1 MKRLLTLL
9 ALVAMAAGASAQQ
22 HVSQERMAEVYE
34 EVKTPY
40 KYGMVLAPTD
50 NRHKIDCPTV
60 FRENDR
66 WYMTYVVYDGKG
78 AKDGR
83 GYETW
88 LAESDNLLEW
98 RTLGRVLAFR
108 DGTWDEHQR
117 GGFPALVDMEWGGS
131 YALQSYKGRRWMTY
145 IGGNGRGYEA
155 ISAPL
160 HIGLAW
166 TKGDPTKPHNWE
178 APLKPLLSIDDKEVQ
193 WWESLVQYKSMVYW
207 DKSERLGAPFVMY
220 YNAGGK
226 NPETGFKGERV
237 GIALSKNMTKWT
249 RYEGNPV
256 LSHEAQGTI
265 TGDAQIA
272 KMGDLYVMFY
282 FSAFNP
288 TRPYKAYNTFACS
301 YDMVTWDD
309 WQGDDLIYPTKS
321 YDEMFAHKSFVLK
334 HDGVVYH
341 FYCAVNDDEQ
351 RGIAVATSR
360 PMGRSKVAF
369 PAPDPKGRRVV
380 TELAEGWTTWLEGA
394 EHQPQ
399 TVSVPHN
406 WDDYYGYRQL
416 LHGNLHG
423 TACYEKR
430 FTASV
435 GAGKRAFLHFEGVGT
450 YATLTLNG
458 HELGRHPVGRTV
470 FSIDVTDYL
479 KAEGENL
486 LRVKAEHPE
495 LIADMPWVC
504 GGCSSEVGFSEGSQP
519 LGIFRPV
526 KLEITDEVRIEPFGV
541 HIWNEQDN
549 RTVQI
554 RTEVKNYGTTPE
566 AVQVVQNVI
575 NANGNRVARL
585 IENIELAAGETKIVE
600 QQTTIDKAELW
611 SPERPYLYTLNTIVK
626 REAGKRTVDDLTT
639 SFGIRT
645 FSWPCFRRD
654 GDGRF
659 YVNGRPTF
667 INGVCEYEHQFGQSH
682 AFSHEQ
688 VEARVKQM
696 RNAGFNAFRDAH
708 QPHHLDYQ
716 NYWDRYGILFW
727 TQLSAHIWYDTPEF
741 RANFKTMLRRWVK
754 ERRNSPSLMLW
765 GLQNE
770 SVLPR
775 DFAEECVAIIREM
788 DPTSATMRPVT
799 TCNGGVGTDWN
810 VVQNW
815 SGTYGGDL
823 FAYGEELS
831 RPEQLLNGEYGA
843 WRTTGFH
850 EEPQAFDPAG
860 SWNENR
866 MTQLMETKVRLAEES
881 RDRLCGQFQWIY
893 SSHDNPGRRQPEE
906 GYRTIDKVGPFNNK
920 GLVTPWEEPNDVYYM
935 YRANYRSPKEDPMVY
950 LVSHTWADR
959 FEGGV
964 RRATI
969 EAYSNCDSVLL
980 YNDAVD
986 NPKCYLGRK
995 RQNGVGTHFMWEHRE
1010 VRYNV
1015 LRAVAYYGGKAVAE
1029 DVLVL
1034 NGFEQ
1039 APHFEALYTDVEPI
1053 VQGAEGFNYLYR
1065 VNCGGDRYT
1074 DSFGAVWDTDDERY
1088 SRSWSADFEGL
1099 SPYLASQRVTHDPIR
1114 GTRDWPLFQTF
1125 RYGRHKLHYTFA
1137 VKAGANY
1144 RVELYFV
1151 EPWHGTG
1158 GGWGTDCEGLR
1169 CFDVAVNGRTVV
1181 DDLDIWAEK
1190 GHDGALKIV
1199 VEAEADSEG
1208 RLTIDFPEVKAG
1220 QAVISAIAIATADR
1234 SEQAAVLPA
1243 STWSW
1248 AAAERDVLAKTP
1260 KELLPEEPDTRPT
1273 VTYEAET
1280 AKIEGKHHKELLRK
1294 KEGVFFDGGA
1304 GRIEWTVQT
1313 GLAQVYAFRFKY
1325 VNKTGRQVPLRL
1337 QLIAPNGVTLRDQ
1350 EVLLPDLSE
1359 KWRVLSTTS
1368 GSYINAGEYRI
1379 ILSGDELGGLGF
1391 ESLDVQ

>member
-1 MKRLLTLL
+1 MLMLLAVL
-9 ALVAMAAGASAQQ
+9 ALVSTATAQQ
-22 HVSQERMAEVYE
+22 PVSQERMAEVYE

-40 KYGMVLAPTD
+40 KYGLVVAPSD
-50 NRHKIDCPTV
+50 NMHKVDCPTI
-60 FRENDR
+60 FRENGR

-98 RTLGRVLAFR
+98 TTLGRVLEFR
-108 DGTWDEHQR
+108 DGAWDEHQR

-145 IGGNGRGYEA
+145 LGGNGRGYEA
-155 ISAPL
+155 INAPL
-160 HIGLAW
+160 HIGLAS
-166 TKGDPTKPHNWE
+166 TKGDPTEAHPWQ
-178 APLKPLLSIDDKEVQ
+178 APLKPILSINDEEVQ

-207 DKSERLGAPFVMY
+207 DRSKQLGAPFVMY

-237 GIALSKNMTKWT
+237 GIALSKNMTEWT
-249 RYEGNPV
+249 RYAGNPV

-301 YDMVTWDD
+301 YDMVHWED
-309 WQGDDLIYPTKS
+309 WQGDDLIYPSKP

-341 FYCAVNDDEQ
+341 FYCAVNNDEQ

-369 PAPDPKGRRVV
+369 PAPDPKGRRMVS
-380 TELAEGWTTWLEGA
+380 ELAEGWTTWLEGQ
-394 EHQPQ
+394 EHAPQ
-399 TVSVPHN
+399 QVAVPHN

-423 TACYEKR
+423 TAHYEKR
-430 FTASV
+430 FTTSLAE
-435 GAGKRAFLHFEGVGT
+435 GKRAFLHFEGVGT
-450 YATLTLNG
+450 YATITLNG
-458 HELGRHPVGRTV
+458 HDLGRHPVGRTV
-470 FSIDVTDYL
+470 FSLDVTEYL
-479 KAEGENL
+479 SREGENL
-486 LRVKAEHPE
+486 LHVKAEHPE

-541 HIWNEQDN
+541 HIWNEADN
-549 RTVQI
+549 RTLHI
-554 RTEVKNYGTTPE
+554 RTEVKNYGAE
-566 AVQVVQNVI
+566 RERVELVQNVM

-585 IENIELAAGETKIVE
+585 VEQVEVEAGETKLVE
-600 QQTTIDKAELW
+600 QHFVVDQAELW

-626 REAGKRTVDDLTT
+626 RGEEKRTVDDLAT

-645 FSWPCFRRD
+645 FTWPCFRQD
-654 GDGRF
+654 GDNRF
-659 YVNGRPTF
+659 YVNGKPF
-667 INGVCEYEHQFGQSH
+667 YINGTCEYEHQFGQSH

-688 VEARVKQM
+688 VTARVKQM
-696 RNAGFNAFRDAH
+696 LNAGFNAFRDAH

-716 NYWDRYGILFW
+716 TYWDKYGILFW

-741 RANFKTMLRRWVK
+741 RENFKTMLRRWVK
-754 ERRNSPSLMLW
+754 ERRNCPSVMLW

-788 DPTSATMRPVT
+788 DPTSAMMRPVT

-815 SGTYGGDL
+815 SGTYGGDV

-866 MTQLMETKVRLAEES
+866 MAQLMEIKVREAH
-881 RDRLCGQFQWIY
+881 RNQHRLCGQFQWIY

-906 GYRTIDKVGPFNNK
+906 GYRKIDKVGPFNNK
-920 GLVTPWEEPNDVYYM
+920 GIVTPWEEPNDIYYM
-935 YRANYRSPKEDPMVY
+935 YRANYVSPKKDPMVY

-959 FEGGV
+959 FTTGK

-986 NPKCYLGRK
+986 NPKLFLGRK
-995 RQNGVGTHFMWEHRE
+995 RQNGVGTHFTWEHRE

-1029 DVLVL
+1029 DCILL
-1034 NGFEQ
+1034 EGLEQ
-1039 APHFEALYTDVEPI
+1039 APHFEALYTDVEP
-1053 VQGAEGFNYLYR
+1053 VVRGAEEYNYLYR

-1074 DSFGAVWDTDDERY
+1074 DSFGAVWDTDDVRY
-1088 SRSWSADFEGL
+1088 SRSWSEDFEGL
-1099 SPYLASQRVTHDPIR
+1099 SPYLASQRVTHDPIC
-1114 GTRDWPLFQTF
+1114 GTRDWKLFQSF
-1125 RYGRHKLHYTFA
+1125 RYGRHKLNYRFA
-1137 VKAGANY
+1137 LPDGKY

-1169 CFDVAVNGRTVV
+1169 LFDVAVNGTTVI

-1190 GHDGALKIV
+1190 GHDTALKVV
-1199 VEAEADSEG
+1199 VEAEAVGGEL
-1208 RLTIDFPEVKAG
+1208 RIDFPEVKAG
-1220 QAVISAIAIATADR
+1220 QAVISAIAIATTDPTIEVAPM
-1234 SEQAAVLPA
+1234 AA
-1243 STWSW
+1243 SSWSW
-1248 AAAERDVLAKTP
+1248 AAAEREVLAKTP
-1260 KELLPEEPDTRPT
+1260 AELLPEEPNTRPT
-1273 VTYEAET
+1273 VTYEAEQ
-1280 AKIEGKHHKELLRK
+1280 AKVEGKHRIDLLRK
-1294 KEGVFFDGGA
+1294 KEGVFFEQGA

-1313 GLAQVYAFRFKY
+1313 GLAQVYAFRFKF
-1325 VNKTGRQVPLRL
+1325 VNFTGRQVPLRL

-1350 EVLLPDLSE
+1350 EVLLPDLGE

-1368 GSYINAGEYRI
+1368 GTYINAGEYRV
-1379 ILSGDELGGLGF
+1379 ILSGEELGGLAF

>member
-1 MKRLLTLL
+1 MKKLVLLLGSLL
-9 ALVAMAAGASAQQ
+9 ITAMLSAQT

-34 EVKTPY
+34 EVRTPY
-40 KYGMVLAPTD
+40 KYGLVIAPET
-50 NRHKIDCPTV
+50 NKAKIDCPTL
-60 FRENDR
+60 FRENGR
-66 WYMTYVVYDGKG
+66 WYMTYVLYNGKG

-98 RTLGRVLAFR
+98 RTLGRVLSYR
-108 DGTWDEHQR
+108 DGAWDENQR
-117 GGFPALVDMEWGGS
+117 GGFLSLVDMEWGGS
-131 YALQSYKGRRWMTY
+131 YSLQAYKGRRWMTY
-145 IGGNGRGYEA
+145 IGGAGTGYEA
-155 ISAPL
+155 VNGPL
-160 HIGLAW
+160 HVGLAW
-166 TKGDPTKPHNWE
+166 TKGDPTEAHEWE
-178 APLKPLLSIDDKEVQ
+178 AAKAPALSIYDKEVQ

-226 NPETGFKGERV
+226 NPETGFKGERI
-237 GIALSKNMTKWT
+237 GIALSKDMKHWR
-249 RYEGNPV
+249 RYEGNPIF
-256 LSHEAQGTI
+256 SHEAQGTI

-288 TRPYKAYNTFACS
+288 ARPYKAYNTFACS
-301 YDMVTWDD
+301 YDMVTWND
-309 WQGDDLIYPTKS
+309 WQGDDLIYPTKP
-321 YDEMFAHKSFVLK
+321 YDELFAHKSFVVK

-341 FYCAVNDDEQ
+341 FYCAVNEDEQ

-360 PMGRSKVAF
+360 PMGRSKLSF
-369 PAPDPKGRRVV
+369 PAPDAKGRRVV
-380 TELAEGWTTWLEGA
+380 TELEKGWTTWLEGA
-394 EHQPQ
+394 ENQPQ
-399 TVSVPHN
+399 QVAVPHN

-423 TACYEKR
+423 TAHYETQ
-430 FTASV
+430 FEVAV
-435 GAGKRAFLHFEGVGT
+435 APGKRAFLHFEGVGT
-450 YATLTLNG
+450 YATITLNG

-470 FSIDVTDYL
+470 LSLDVTDYL
-479 KAEGENL
+479 KPEGENRL
-486 LRVKAEHPE
+486 HVKAEHPS

-526 KLEITDEVRIEPFGV
+526 KLELTDEVRIEPFGV
-541 HIWNEQDN
+541 HIWNEADN

-554 RTEVKNYGTTPE
+554 RTEVKNYSSKPE
-566 AVQVVQNVI
+566 LVQVVQNVM

-585 IENIELAAGETKIVE
+585 VEQVEVAAGATKIVE
-600 QQTTIDKAELW
+600 QSTILEQAELW
-611 SPERPYLYTLNTIVK
+611 SPERPYLYTLNTIIK
-626 REAGKRTVDDLTT
+626 REGGKRTVDDLATP
-639 SFGIRT
+639 FGVRT
-645 FSWPCFRRD
+645 FSWPCFRKD

-659 YVNGRPTF
+659 YVNGKPTF

-696 RNAGFNAFRDAH
+696 LHAGFNAFRDAH

-716 NYWDRYGILFW
+716 GYWDKYGILFW

-741 RANFKTMLRRWVK
+741 RENFKTMLRRWVK
-754 ERRNSPSLMLW
+754 ERRNSPSVMLW

-866 MTQLMETKVRLAEES
+866 MTQLMETKVRLADEH

-935 YRANYRSPKEDPMVY
+935 YRANFISPKKDPMVY
-950 LVSHTWADR
+950 LVSHTWANR
-959 FEGGV
+959 FESGA

-986 NPKCYLGRK
+986 NPKLFLGRK
-995 RQNGVGTHFMWEHRE
+995 RQQGVGHHFMWEHRA

-1034 NGFEQ
+1034 NGLEQ
-1039 APHFEALYTDVEPI
+1039 APNFERLYQEVAPI
-1053 VQGAEGFNYLYR
+1053 VKGAEGYNYLYR

-1074 DSFGAVWDTDDERY
+1074 DSFGQVWNTDDVRY
-1088 SRSWSADFEGL
+1088 SRSWSADFDGL
-1099 SPYLASQRVTHDPIR
+1099 SPYLASQRRTFDPIR
-1114 GTRDWPLFQTF
+1114 GTRDWELFQSF
-1125 RYGRHKLHYTFA
+1125 RFGRHKL
-1137 VKAGANY
+1137 NY
-1144 RVELYFV
+1144 RFALPDGKYRIELYFA

-1169 CFDVAVNGRTVV
+1169 LFDVAVNGRTVV

-1190 GHDGALKIV
+1190 GHDAAMKVV
-1199 VEAEADSEG
+1199 VEAEAKEG
-1208 RLTIDFPEVKAG
+1208 QLVIDFPEVKAG
-1220 QAVISAIAIATADR
+1220 QAVISAIAIATTDR
-1234 SEQAAVLPA
+1234 EAKVAALEP
-1243 STWSW
+1243 SSWSW
-1248 AAAERDVLAKTP
+1248 AEAERTVLAKTP

-1273 VTYEAET
+1273 VTYEAEA
-1280 AKIEGKHHKELLRK
+1280 AKVEGKHHIELLRK
-1294 KEGVFFDGGA
+1294 KEGLFFEGGA

-1325 VNKTGRQVPLRL
+1325 VNFTGRQVPLRL

-1350 EVLLPDLSE
+1350 EVLLPDMGE

-1368 GSYINAGEYRI
+1368 GTYINAGEYRI
-1379 ILSGDELGGLGF
+1379 ILSGEEMGGLAF

>member
-1 MKRLLTLL
+1 MKKLFLLLGSLMMATT
-9 ALVAMAAGASAQQ
+9 LVAQT

-34 EVKTPY
+34 EARTPY
-40 KYGMVLAPTD
+40 KYGLVIAPTT
-50 NRHKIDCPTV
+50 NKAKIDCPTV
-60 FRENDR
+60 FREGDR
-66 WYMTYVVYDGKG
+66 WYMTYVLYNGKG
-78 AKDGR
+78 AQDGR

-98 RTLGRVLAFR
+98 RTLGRVLSYR
-108 DGTWDEHQR
+108 DGAWDENQR
-117 GGFPALVDMEWGGS
+117 GGFLSLVDMEWGGS
-131 YALQSYKGRRWMTY
+131 YALQRYKGRRWMTY
-145 IGGNGRGYEA
+145 IGGAGTGYEA
-155 ISAPL
+155 VNGPL
-160 HIGLAW
+160 HVGLAS
-166 TKGDPTKPHNWE
+166 TKGDPTE
-178 APLKPLLSIDDKEVQ
+178 AYEWQAPKRPILSIHDRDVQ

-207 DKSERLGAPFVMY
+207 DRSETLGAPFVMY

-226 NPETGFKGERV
+226 NPETGFKGERI
-237 GIALSKNMTKWT
+237 GIALSDNMTKWR
-249 RYEGNPV
+249 RYEGNPIF
-256 LSHEAQGTI
+256 SHEAQGTI

-288 TRPYKAYNTFACS
+288 SRPYKAYNTFACS

-309 WQGDDLIYPTKS
+309 WQGDDLIYPTKP
-321 YDEMFAHKSFVLK
+321 YDELFAHKSFVVK

-341 FYCAVNDDEQ
+341 FYCAVNNDDQ

-360 PMGRSKVAF
+360 PMGRSKVSF
-369 PAPDPKGRRVV
+369 PAPERKKRREV
-380 TELAEGWTTWLEGA
+380 TELAAGWTTWLEGA
-394 EHQPQ
+394 ENKPQ
-399 TVSVPHN
+399 TVTVPHN

-423 TACYEKR
+423 TAHYEKR
-430 FTASV
+430 FEAP
-435 GAGKRAFLHFEGVGT
+435 ALKGKRAFLHFEGVGT
-450 YATLTLNG
+450 YATITLNG
-458 HELGRHPVGRTV
+458 HDLGRHPVGRTV
-470 FSIDVTDYL
+470 LSLDVTDYV
-479 KAEGENL
+479 KASGENCL
-486 LRVKAEHPE
+486 QVKAEHPS

-526 KLEITDEVRIEPFGV
+526 KFEVTDEIRIEPFGV
-541 HIWNEQDN
+541 HIWNEADN
-549 RTVQI
+549 RTVHI
-554 RTEVKNYGTTPE
+554 RTEVKNYTDHRETI
-566 AVQVVQNVI
+566 QVVNKLS
-575 NANGNRVARL
+575 NANGGQTFRL
-585 IENIELAAGETKIVE
+585 VEEVTLEAGETKIVE
-600 QQTTIDKAELW
+600 QQAVVEQAELW
-611 SPERPYLYTLNTIVK
+611 SPERPYLYSLASMIK
-626 REAGKRTVDDLTT
+626 RDGGKRTTDEITT
-639 SFGIRT
+639 PYGIRS
-645 FSWPCFRRD
+645 FSWPCFRQD

-659 YVNGRPTF
+659 YVNGVPTF

-688 VEARVKQM
+688 VAARVKQL
-696 RNAGFNAFRDAH
+696 RAAGFNAFRDAH

-716 NYWDRYGILFW
+716 GYWDKHGILFW

-741 RANFKTMLRRWVK
+741 RENFKLMLRRWVK
-754 ERRNSPSLMLW
+754 ERRNSPSVMMW

-831 RPEQLLNGEYGA
+831 RPTQLLNGEYGA

-850 EEPQAFDPAG
+850 EELQGFDPAG
-860 SWNENR
+860 GWSEDR
-866 MTQLMETKVRLAEES
+866 MVLLMETKVRLAEENKA
-881 RDRLCGQFQWIY
+881 RLCGQFQWIY

-906 GYRTIDKVGPFNNK
+906 GYRRIDKVGPFNNK

-935 YRANYRSPKEDPMVY
+935 YRANYISPKKDPMVY

-959 FEGGV
+959 FATGA

-986 NPKCYLGRK
+986 NPKCFLGRK
-995 RQNGVGTHFMWEHRE
+995 RQQGVGTHFTWEHRL
-1010 VRYNV
+1010 VQYNV

-1029 DVLVL
+1029 DMIVLQGL
-1034 NGFEQ
+1034 AQ
-1039 APHFEALYTDVEPI
+1039 APHFEALYAEAKPL
-1053 VQGAEGFNYLYR
+1053 VQGAEGYNYLYR

-1074 DSFGAVWDTDDERY
+1074 DSFGQVWDTDDVRY
-1088 SRSWSADFEGL
+1088 SRSWSADFESL
-1099 SPYLASQRVTHDPIR
+1099 SPYLASQRRTFDPIR
-1114 GTRDWPLFQTF
+1114 GTRDWELFQSF
-1125 RYGRHKLHYTFA
+1125 RFGRHKLNYRFA
-1137 VKAGANY
+1137 VPDGRY

-1169 CFDVAVNGRTVV
+1169 LFDVAVNGRTMV

-1190 GHDGALKIV
+1190 GHDGALKQV
-1199 VEAEADSEG
+1199 VEVQVEG
-1208 RLTIDFPEVKAG
+1208 GELTIDFPEVKAG
-1220 QAVISAIAIATADR
+1220 QAVISAIAIATTDR
-1234 SEQAAVLPA
+1234 EARAAEMPA

-1248 AAAERDVLAKTP
+1248 AAAERDVVAKTP
-1260 KELLPEEPDTRPT
+1260 KEELPEEPDTRPT
-1273 VTYEAET
+1273 VTYEAEQ
-1280 AKIEGKHHKELLRK
+1280 AKVEGKHHVELLRK
-1294 KEGVFFDGGA
+1294 REGVFFEGGA
-1304 GRIEWTVQT
+1304 GSIEWTIQT

-1325 VNKTGRQVPLRL
+1325 VNFTGHQVPLRL

-1350 EVLLPDLSE
+1350 EVLLPDLGE

-1368 GSYINAGEYRI
+1368 GSYINAGEYRV
-1379 ILSGDELGGLGF
+1379 ILSGEELSGLAF

>member
-1 MKRLLTLL
+1 MKNRFVLLFVVLL
-9 ALVAMAAGASAQQ
+9 SAMQATAQQ

-40 KYGMVLAPTD
+40 KYGMVIAPTD
-50 NRHKIDCPTV
+50 NHHKIDCPTV

-88 LAESDNLLEW
+88 LAESENLLEW
-98 RTLGRVLAFR
+98 KTLGRVLEFR
-108 DGTWDEHQR
+108 DGTWDENQR
-117 GGFPALVDMEWGGS
+117 GGFLALVDMEWGGS
-131 YALQSYKGRRWMTY
+131 YALQPYKGRRWMTY
-145 IGGNGRGYEA
+145 IGGAGRGYEA

-166 TKGDPTKPHNWE
+166 TKGDPTKPHNWQ
-178 APLKPLLSIDDKEVQ
+178 APLKPILSIDDEEVQ

-237 GIALSKNMTKWT
+237 GIALSKNMTKWE
-249 RYEGNPV
+249 RYAGNPV

-272 KMGDLYVMFY
+272 KIGDLYVMFY

-309 WQGDDLIYPTKS
+309 WEGDDLIFPTKS

-341 FYCAVNDDEQ
+341 FYCAVNNDEQ

-360 PMGRSKVAF
+360 PMGRSKISF
-369 PAPDPKGRRVV
+369 PTPDPKGRRVV
-380 TELAEGWTTWLEGA
+380 TELAEGWKTWLEGGEKGA
-394 EHQPQ
+394 K
-399 TVSVPHN
+399 TVAVPHN

-423 TACYEKR
+423 TAYYEKT
-430 FTASV
+430 FTTTV
-435 GAGKRAFLHFEGVGT
+435 GADQHAYLHFEGVGT
-450 YATLTLNG
+450 YATITLNG
-458 HELGRHPVGRTV
+458 HDLGRHPVGRTV
-470 FSIDVTDYL
+470 LSLDVTDL
-479 KAEGENL
+479 LNEGENRL
-486 LRVKAEHPE
+486 QVKAEHPE

-526 KLEITDEVRIEPFGV
+526 KLELTDKVRIEPFGV
-541 HIWNEQDN
+541 HVWNEEDN
-549 RTVQI
+549 RTLRI
-554 RTEVKNYGTTPE
+554 RTEVKNYGTANE
-566 AVQVVQNVI
+566 QVQIVQNVI

-585 IENIELAAGETKIVE
+585 VEVVELAAGEMKVVE
-600 QQTTIDKAELW
+600 QQTELDKAELW
-611 SPERPYLYTLNTIVK
+611 SPERPYLYTLNTIIK
-626 REAGKRTVDDLTT
+626 REGGKRTVDDLTT
-639 SFGIRT
+639 PFGVRT
-645 FSWPCFRRD
+645 FSWPCFRQD
-654 GDGRF
+654 GDNRF
-659 YVNGRPTF
+659 YVNGQPTF
-667 INGVCEYEHQFGQSH
+667 INGTCEYEHQFGQSH

-688 VEARVKQM
+688 VAARVKQM

-716 NYWDRYGILFW
+716 TYWDKYGVLFW

-775 DFAEECVAIIREM
+775 DFAEECVEIIREM

-823 FAYGEELS
+823 YAYGEELS

-850 EEPQAFDPAG
+850 EEPQAFDPSG

-866 MTQLMETKVRLAEES
+866 MTQLMEAKVRLAEEH

-893 SSHDNPGRRQPEE
+893 NSHDNPGRRQPEE

-935 YRANYRSPKEDPMVY
+935 YRANYVSPKRDPMVY

-959 FEGGV
+959 FESGV

-980 YNDAVD
+980 YNDATD
-986 NPKCYLGRK
+986 NPQLFLGRK
-995 RQNGVGTHFMWEHRE
+995 RQNGVGTHFTWEHRE

-1015 LRAVAYYGGKAVAE
+1015 LRAVAYYDGKAVAE
-1029 DVLVL
+1029 DLLVL
-1034 NGFEQ
+1034 NGLDE
-1039 APHFEALYTDVEPI
+1039 APHFEALYTDVKPI
-1053 VQGAEGFNYLYR
+1053 VKGEAGYNYLYR

-1074 DSFGAVWDTDDERY
+1074 DTFGQTWDTDDVRY

-1114 GTRDWPLFQTF
+1114 GTRDWPLFQSF
-1125 RYGRHKLHYTFA
+1125 RYGRHKLNYRFA
-1137 VKAGANY
+1137 LPDGKY

-1169 CFDVAVNGRTVV
+1169 LFDVAINGRTVV

-1190 GHDGALKIV
+1190 GHDGALKVV
-1199 VEAEADSEG
+1199 VEAEAEAG
-1208 RLTIDFPEVKAG
+1208 RLCIDFPEVKAG
-1220 QAVISAIAIATADR
+1220 QAVISAIAVATGDPTVKVAPM
-1234 SEQAAVLPA
+1234 AT

-1248 AAAERDVLAKTP
+1248 SKAEKEVLAKTP
-1260 KELLPEEPDTRPT
+1260 KELLPEEPATRPT
-1273 VTYEAET
+1273 VTYEAEQ
-1280 AKIEGKHHKELLRK
+1280 ANIEGKYRLELLRK
-1294 KEGVFFDGGA
+1294 REGVFFEEGA
-1304 GRIEWTVQT
+1304 GRIEWRVQT

-1325 VNKTGRQVPLRL
+1325 VNLTGKQVPLRL

-1350 EVLLPDLSE
+1350 EVLLPDLGE

-1368 GSYINAGEYRI
+1368 GSYINAGEYRV
-1379 ILSGDELGGLGF
+1379 ILSGDELGGLAF

>member
-1 MKRLLTLL
+1 MKRLLILL
-9 ALVAMAAGASAQQ
+9 ALVAVAAGASAQKR
-22 HVSQERMAEVYE
+22 VSQERMAEVYE

-40 KYGMVLAPTD
+40 KYGMVIAPSD
-50 NRHKIDCPTV
+50 NQHKIDCPTV
-60 FRENDR
+60 FRENGR

-88 LAESDNLLEW
+88 LAESDDLLQW
-98 RTLGRVLAFR
+98 RTLGRVLEFR
-108 DGTWDEHQR
+108 DGTWDENQR
-117 GGFPALVDMEWGGS
+117 GGFPSLVDMEWGGS

-145 IGGNGRGYEA
+145 IGGAGRGYEA

-160 HIGLAW
+160 HIGQAW

-178 APLKPLLSIDDKEVQ
+178 APLKPILSIDDRDVQ

-237 GIALSKNMTKWT
+237 GIALSKNMTKWR

-301 YDMVTWDD
+301 YDMVTWED
-309 WQGDDLIYPTKS
+309 WQGDDLIFPTKP

-380 TELAEGWTTWLEGA
+380 TELTEGWTTWLEGA
-394 EHQPQ
+394 ETKAQ
-399 TVSVPHN
+399 TVAVPHN

-423 TACYEKR
+423 TAHYERR
-430 FTASV
+430 FTTAL
-435 GAGKRAFLHFEGVGT
+435 GADQRAFLHFEGVGT

-458 HELGRHPVGRTV
+458 HELGRHPIGRTV
-470 FSIDVTDYL
+470 FSIEVTDYL
-479 KAEGENL
+479 NKEGENL
-486 LRVKAEHPE
+486 LHVKAEHPE

-526 KLEITDEVRIEPFGV
+526 KLEITDKVRIEPFGV
-541 HIWNEQDN
+541 HIWNEADN
-549 RTVQI
+549 RTLRI
-554 RTEVKNYGTTPE
+554 RTEVKNYGSQPE
-566 AVQVVQNVI
+566 AVQVVQNVM

-585 IENIELAAGETKIVE
+585 VENVELAAGEVKIVE
-600 QQTTIDKAELW
+600 QQTLLEKAELW

-626 REAGKRTVDDLTT
+626 REAGKRTVDDLSTP
-639 SFGIRT
+639 FGVRT
-645 FSWPCFRRD
+645 FSWPCFRKD

-659 YVNGRPTF
+659 YVNGKPTY

-682 AFSHEQ
+682 AFSHKQ

-696 RNAGFNAFRDAH
+696 LNAGFNAFRDAH

-716 NYWDRYGILFW
+716 GYWDKYGILFW

-741 RANFKTMLRRWVK
+741 RTNFKTMLRRWVK
-754 ERRNSPSLMLW
+754 ERRNSPSVMMW

-866 MTQLMETKVRLAEES
+866 MTLLMETKVRLAEEN

-906 GYRTIDKVGPFNNK
+906 GYRKIDKVGPFNNK

-935 YRANYRSPKEDPMVY
+935 YRANYRSPKRDPMVY
-950 LVSHTWADR
+950 LVSHSWADR
-959 FEGGV
+959 FESGV

-986 NPKCYLGRK
+986 NPKLFLGRK
-995 RQNGVGTHFMWEHRE
+995 RQNGVGTHFTWEHRE

-1034 NGFEQ
+1034 NGLAEAPNFEQ
-1039 APHFEALYTDVEPI
+1039 LYTEIEPI
-1053 VQGAEGFNYLYR
+1053 VKGADGYNYLYR
-1065 VNCGGDRYT
+1065 VNCGGDSYT
-1074 DSFGAVWDTDDERY
+1074 DSFGQRWDTDDVRY
-1088 SRSWSADFEGL
+1088 SHSWSEAFEGL
-1099 SPYLASQRVTHDPIR
+1099 SPYLASQRRTFDPIR
-1114 GTRDWPLFQTF
+1114 GTRDWELFQSF
-1125 RYGRHKLHYTFA
+1125 RYGRHKLNYRFA
-1137 VKAGANY
+1137 VPDGKY

-1169 CFDVAVNGRTVV
+1169 CFDVAINGRTVV

-1190 GHDGALKIV
+1190 GHDAALKVV
-1199 VEAEADSEG
+1199 VEAEAVDG
-1208 RLTIDFPEVKAG
+1208 ALTIDFPEVKAG
-1220 QAVISAIAIATADR
+1220 QAVISAVAVASADPTAQVAPMEPSQWR
-1234 SEQAAVLPA
+1234 
-1243 STWSW
+1243 W
-1248 AAAERDVLAKTP
+1248 AKAERDVLAKTP
-1260 KELLPEEPDTRPT
+1260 KELLPEEPNTRPT

-1280 AKIEGKHHKELLRK
+1280 AKVAGKYHKELLRK
-1294 KEGVFFDGGA
+1294 KEGIFFDKGA
-1304 GRIEWTVQT
+1304 GSIEWTVQT

-1325 VNKTGRQVPLRL
+1325 VNRTGRQVPLRL

-1350 EVLLPDLSE
+1350 EVLLPDLGE

-1368 GSYINAGEYRI
+1368 GTYINAGEYRI
-1379 ILSGDELGGLGF
+1379 ILSGEELGGLGF